1 MKVMEA
7 IAERRSIRSFS
18 GRPVEE
24 EKLLRILEAGRL
36 APSARNMQDWK
47 FVVVKD
53 TGLRRRLAEAARN
66 QEFVAQ
72 APIVIAACGT
82 SDYVMT
88 CGQHTYTIDVAIA
101 VDHMTLAAVE
111 EGLGTCW
118 IGAFYEDKV
127 KGILGSTPNCPSGR
141 SAAPGLSSR
150 DCKRRRGYAQT
161 TQTTGRDSGLRWMEV
176 MK

>member
-18 GRPVEE
+18 GQPVEE
-24 EKLLRILEAGRL
+24 EKLLRVLEAGRL

-53 TGLRRRLAEAARN
+53 PGLRRRLAEAARN
-66 QEFVAQ
+66 QEFVGQ
-72 APIVIAACGT
+72 APVVIAACGT

-88 CGQHTYTIDVAIA
+88 CGQFTYPIDVAIA
-101 VDHMTLAAVE
+101 VDHMTLSAVE

-127 KGILGSTPNCPSGR
+127 KEILGIPQTIRVVALLP
-141 SAAPGLSSR
+141 L
-150 DCKRRRGYAQT
+150 GYPAET
-161 TQTTGRDSGLRWMEV
+161 AKTAKAEPKPRKPLEDIVVYNGW
-176 MK
+176 K

>member
-18 GRPVEE
+18 SKPVEE
-24 EKLLRILEAGRL
+24 DKLLRVLEAGRL

-53 TGLRRRLAEAARN
+53 PGLRRRLAEAARN
-66 QEFVAQ
+66 QEFVGQ
-72 APIVIAACGT
+72 APIVIVACGT

-88 CGQHTYTIDVAIA
+88 CGQLTYPIDVAISA
-101 VDHMTLAAVE
+101 DHMALAAVE

-127 KGILGSTPNCPSGR
+127 KELLGIPQAIRVVALLPLGYP
-141 SAAPGLSSR
+141 AE
-150 DCKRRRGYAQT
+150 T
-161 TQTTGRDSGLRWMEV
+161 TRAESEPKPRKPLEEIVVYDGW
-176 MK
+176 K

>member
-7 IAERRSIRSFS
+7 IARRQSVRSFS
-18 GRPVEE
+18 SSPVEE
-24 EKLLRILEAGRL
+24 EKLFRILEAGRL

-53 TGLRRRLAEAARN
+53 PGLRRNLAEAARN
-66 QEFVAQ
+66 QEFVGQ
-72 APIVIAACGT
+72 APVVIAACGT

-88 CGQHTYTIDVAIA
+88 CGQLTYPIDVAIA
-101 VDHMTLAAVE
+101 VDHITLAAVE

-127 KGILGSTPNCPSGR
+127 KEILGIPETVRVVALLP
-141 SAAPGLSSR
+141 L
-150 DCKRRRGYAQT
+150 GYPAEPAKT
-161 TQTTGRDSGLRWMEV
+161 AKAMPKPRKLLEEIVVYDGW
-176 MK
+176 K

>member
-18 GRPVEE
+18 SQPVED
-24 EKLLRILEAGRL
+24 EKLLRVLEAGRL

-53 TGLRRRLAEAARN
+53 PGLRQRLAEAARN
-66 QEFVAQ
+66 QEFVGQ
-72 APIVIAACGT
+72 APVVIVACGT

-88 CGQHTYTIDVAIA
+88 CGQLTYPIDVAIA

-127 KGILGSTPNCPSGR
+127 KEILEVPETIRVVALLP
-141 SAAPGLSSR
+141 L
-150 DCKRRRGYAQT
+150 GYPVEPAKT
-161 TQTTGRDSGLRWMEV
+161 AKAILKPRKPLEEIVVYDGW
-176 MK
+176 K

>member
-1 MKVMEA
+1 MKVLEA

-18 GRPVEE
+18 SQPVEE
-24 EKLLRILEAGRL
+24 EKLLRVLEAGRL

-53 TGLRRRLAEAARN
+53 PSIRRRLAEAARN
-66 QEFVAQ
+66 QEFVGQ
-72 APIVIAACGT
+72 APIVVAACGT

-88 CGQHTYTIDVAIA
+88 CGQHTYPIDVAIA

-111 EGLGTCW
+111 EDLGTCW

-127 KGILGSTPNCPSGR
+127 KEILGVPPTVRVVALLP
-141 SAAPGLSSR
+141 L
-150 DCKRRRGYAQT
+150 GYPAET
-161 TQTTGRDSGLRWMEV
+161 SKTAKAMPKPRKPLGEIVVYDGW
-176 MK
+176 K